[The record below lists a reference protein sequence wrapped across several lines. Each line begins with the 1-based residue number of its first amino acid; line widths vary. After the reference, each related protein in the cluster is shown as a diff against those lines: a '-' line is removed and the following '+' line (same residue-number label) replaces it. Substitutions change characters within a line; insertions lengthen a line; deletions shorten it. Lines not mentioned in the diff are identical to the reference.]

1 MERVFLSHKRSGGGG
16 GGRGVKEKNL
26 NRNKTNTSSSIS
38 VSTESDGTMNKDS
51 PVGVTSSVHDCV
63 TPSVVDMTVEMEKI
77 SSLEDTTVLGYFP
90 PLFTLVTTTAG
101 NFPGKSSYANVIA
114 KPSGKKVIF
123 CTLFTPGGNGIDVV
137 VPVESIRVISE
148 RFANTTYS
156 FFLEK
161 RVAYPVV
168 ANYVRNTWGTYGL
181 VRSMF
186 SSSTG
191 LFFFQFSSMGGFDAM
206 LENGSWFIQNN
217 PLILKKY
224 HPNVNL
230 LKEDVSTVLV
240 WVKLYGVPVTAF
252 SEDGLSAIV
261 IKLGTPLMLDSY
273 ASDMCMQSWGRSS
286 YSRAMIALRADLEL
300 KDNIVVAMPK
310 ITEEGHYT
318 CNIRVEY
325 EWKPPRCALCKV
337 FGHNH
342 EECPKNT
349 CGGETKNLKKTSQA
363 PKGISV
369 GPKVGF
375 KPTKEYRHVPKK
387 HTANSSGNKKKGV
400 DFTNKVSDSNPFEV
414 LNSVDNDVEMGTNEG
429 TSNLDIIDGQA
440 ILVDEVG
447 NPLKK
452 VEYLGDH
459 ASEDEVASVDNDMSC
474 DLASE
479 RTGFDTHSLLE
490 QWMDSYGNGD
500 YDEDPYDDDMY
511 EGHDLSEKI

>member
-1 MERVFLSHKRSGGGG
+1 MLNPSRCYFSDQRRIMGNRASAIDGKSKVVHCGGSGASIFIAIKGGAG
-16 GGRGVKEKNL
+16 RGGRGRDV
-26 NRNKTNTSSSIS
+26 SIWCLH
-38 VSTESDGTMNKDS
+38 
-51 PVGVTSSVHDCV
+51 SSVHDCV

-77 SSLEDTTVLGYFP
+77 SSLEKIQHVLDIFP
-90 PLFTLVTTTAG
+90 PIV
-101 NFPGKSSYANVIA
+101 YA
-114 KPSGKKVIF
+114 VIF

-230 LKEDVSTVLV
+230 LKDNEFSITVQV
-240 WVKLYGVPVTAF
+240 GGVKLYGV
-252 SEDGLSAIV
+252 L
-261 IKLGTPLMLDSY
+261 
-273 ASDMCMQSWGRSS
+273 SS

-325 EWKPPRCALCKV
+325 EWKPP
-337 FGHNH
+337 
-342 EECPKNT
+342 
-349 CGGETKNLKKTSQA
+349 
-363 PKGISV
+363 
-369 GPKVGF
+369 
-375 KPTKEYRHVPKK
+375 
-387 HTANSSGNKKKGV
+387 SGNKKKGV

-414 LNSVDNDVEMGTNEG
+414 LNSVDNAIYEMGNAKTYTNK
-429 TSNLDIIDGQA
+429 DKKA
-440 ILVDEVG
+440 ISSDYKLA
-447 NPLKK
+447 NPLK
-452 VEYLGDH
+452 
-459 ASEDEVASVDNDMSC
+459 
-474 DLASE
+474 
-479 RTGFDTHSLLE
+479 SLLE
-490 QWMDSYGNGD
+490 TKEWILIGNGD
-500 YDEDPYDDDMY
+500 YDEDTIRTDRYDIC
-511 EGHDLSEKI
+511 EGHDLTEKRFNL